1 MQYNTVTIDIDVK
14 ESGGYKPKDGSKY
27 SIVLGEEYL
36 SVLGDYKAVVNVGED
51 KPDYVN
57 RRVYFNFNF
66 LRGTIG
72 SIDIAVIEIDPETQA
87 NTYSLRIN
95 GDDCFI
101 FEEDQKQLFLE
112 TMDKIMKWNVI
123 SQ

>member
-1 MQYNTVTIDIDVK
+1 MEYNPITIDIDVK
-14 ESGGYKPKDGSKY
+14 ESGGYKPKSGSKY
-27 SIVLGEEYL
+27 SILLGEEYL
-36 SVLGDYKAVVNVGED
+36 SVLGDYKAVVNVGDD

-57 RRVYFNFNF
+57 RQVYFNFNF
-66 LRGTIG
+66 LRGSIG

-112 TMDKIMKWNVI
+112 TMDKIMKWNVV
-123 SQ
+123 S